1 MVHISDS
8 WDGVKNLENLA
19 DVICACSPR
28 REEGERGGDGHP
40 AGVRMRLLRPPRG
53 GGGGAAGNSLS
64 ATQTPDCLRRGSKMS
79 NRFVQNGGGR
89 DLYAFSK
96 CKVKRSI

>member
-1 MVHISDS
+1 MVHISDR
-8 WDGVKNLENLA
+8 GVRNLENLA
-19 DVICACSPR
+19 DVICACPPR
-28 REEGERGGDGHP
+28 REEGERGGEGHP
-40 AGVRMRLLRPPRG
+40 AGVRMRLLRPPR

>member
-1 MVHISDS
+1 MP
-8 WDGVKNLENLA
+8 
-19 DVICACSPR
+19 PR

-53 GGGGAAGNSLS
+53 AGAAAGNSLS

-79 NRFVQNGGGR
+79 NRFVQNGGGQ
-89 DLYAFSK
+89 DFLK
-96 CKVKRSI
+96 M